1 MKKVNVRIIT
11 GIALLVLGSLIL
23 IYDFAAVVGAQN
35 AVVEQLRQD
44 RIHDS
49 YWVTDMASFYLL
61 AGIILLGAGAVVF
74 VSGNRAAQK
83 KKDLL

>member
-1 MKKVNVRIIT
+1 MKKPNVRTIT
-11 GIALLVLGSLIL
+11 GLALLVLGSLIL
-23 IYDFAAVVGAQN
+23 IYDFAVVVGAQN

-44 RIHDS
+44 SVQDS

-61 AGIILLGAGAVVF
+61 AGIILLGASAVVF

-83 KKDLL
+83 KKMM